1 VHVLAASWP
10 LLHRIGGVI
19 LSRWAHFL
27 AGVTWIGLLYYFNF
41 VQTPAFAEMG
51 ADACTEATA
60 KLVPRALWWFRWGA
74 MLTLL
79 SGISILVFQDD
90 FQADYWKTPSGVSIA
105 TGIFLALV
113 MFSNVWFVIWPA
125 QKRVIANAENVLAG
139 GQADPAAAGFARKG
153 LLASRTNTLLS
164 IPMLFF
170 MAATSH
176 FAVQGPT
183 QLDVGGAHIA
193 FPAPSKRGAFLG
205 IMLFLT
211 VILELNGLGLFGTEP
226 GGARAYLDKHKNT
239 IIAGFAYAA
248 VLIVLFEVLFS

>member
-1 VHVLAASWP
+1 MHVLLTSWP
-10 LLHRIGGVI
+10 LFHRVGGVI

-41 VQTPAFAEMG
+41 VQTPAFAQFDAG
-51 ADACTEATA
+51 ARNEATA

-79 SGISILVFQDD
+79 SGISILAFQDQ
-90 FQADYWKTPSGVSIA
+90 FNGDYFKTPSGVSIA
-105 TGIFLALV
+105 TGILLALV

-125 QKRVIANAENVLAG
+125 QKRVIANAQNVLAG
-139 GQADPAAAGFARKG
+139 GQPDPEAAGFGRRG

-176 FAVQGPT
+176 FAPFPT
-183 QLDVGGAHIA
+183 TSTSG
-193 FPAPSKRGAFLG
+193 KRGAFLG
-205 IMLFLT
+205 IVL
-211 VILELNGLGLFGTEP
+211 VITAVLELNALGLLGGTTP
-226 GGARAYLDKHKNT
+226 GGIRTYLDDHKNT

-248 VLIVLFEVLFS
+248 LLILLFEAFFS

>member
-1 VHVLAASWP
+1 VKYVLLANIP
-10 LLHRIGGVI
+10 IFERIGGVI

-41 VQTPAFAEMG
+41 VQTPAFATFE
-51 ADACTEATA
+51 ASSRTEATA

-79 SGISILVFQDD
+79 SGISILAFQDQ
-90 FQADYWKTPSGVSIA
+90 FNSDYFTTPSGVSISV
-105 TGIFLALV
+105 GILLALV

-125 QKRVIANAENVLAG
+125 QKKVIANAENVMG
-139 GQADPAAAGFARKG
+139 GQPADPAAAGFARRG

-176 FAVQGPT
+176 FAPVHVS
-183 QLDVGGAHIA
+183 D
-193 FPAPSKRGAFLG
+193 SKSERGLYLG
-205 IMLFLT
+205 IT
-211 VILELNGLGLFGTEP
+211 VFITALLELNALGMLGGTEP
-226 GGARAYLDKHKNT
+226 GGARAYLDNHRNT
-239 IIAGFAYAA
+239 IIAGFTYA
-248 VLIVLFEVLFS
+248 VLLIALFEVFFG

>member
-1 VHVLAASWP
+1 MHVLLASWP
-10 LLHRIGGVI
+10 LFHRVGGVI

-41 VQTPAFAEMG
+41 VQTPAFAAFDAG
-51 ADACTEATA
+51 ARTEATA

-79 SGISILVFQDD
+79 SGLSILAFQDQ
-90 FQADYWKTPSGVSIA
+90 FNGDYWKTPSGVSIA
-105 TGIFLALV
+105 TGILLALV

-139 GQADPAAAGFARKG
+139 GQADAAAAGFGRRG
-153 LLASRTNTLLS
+153 LLASRTNTLFS

-176 FAVQGPT
+176 FAPFHT
-183 QLDVGGAHIA
+183 GA
-193 FPAPSKRGAFLG
+193 SSGKRGAFLG
-205 IMLFLT
+205 VLIFVT
-211 VILELNGLGLFGTEP
+211 AILELNGLGMLGGTEP
-226 GGARAYLDKHKNT
+226 GGARAYLDTHKNT
-239 IIAGFAYAA
+239 IIAGFAYA
-248 VLIVLFEVLFS
+248 VLLIVLFEVFFS